1 MTSTVEMPSTAAE
14 KIRGVANLPSQTVL
28 RTHCLTLTNETTF
41 VVGSLLRYSAT
52 GVDVATCDP
61 LSVGAV
67 VTVDGTVRAGDQWM
81 HLSGMA
87 RVESS
92 EPTDYQVHR
101 VRLALR
107 GARWANVP
115 DPESPEGRLAA
126 KVA

>member
-1 MTSTVEMPSTAAE
+1 MTSTAEMPTTGAE
-14 KIRGVANLPSQTVL
+14 KIRGVANRPSQTVF
-28 RTHCLTLTNETTF
+28 RTHCLTLTNENTF

-52 GVDVATCDP
+52 DVDVATCDP
-61 LSVGAV
+61 LAVDAV

-92 EPTDYQVHR
+92 EPTEYQVHR

-107 GARWANVP
+107 GARWTSVP
-115 DPESPEGRLAA
+115 DPESPEGRLTA